1 MSQCDSTLNRN
12 MDDTHLHELLARE
25 RRPYTFDR
33 VVRLVISL
41 IALLLGIWLLYRLRD
56 ALIPF
61 FVACL
66 IAYIIEPAVR
76 FNKQMLKLRGR
87 VLPIIITLFEITMII
102 LVLAYLFVPS
112 IISEIHD
119 IGHLIVTYANNEVN
133 IPMLPDLLHSAIK
146 DNLDLEQIGSWLF
159 DQNIEKLMN
168 HGVQFISSGL
178 DVVISIVSWFIVFLY
193 VAFILLDYEQLMQ
206 GFRDLIP
213 PKYRGPVF
221 KVSRDVK
228 NSMNLYFRGQ
238 ATIAIFVAIIYSV
251 GFLIV
256 GLPLAVVM
264 GVIIGILFMVPYLQY
279 LSLIPVTGLCLVMAA
294 EGDVNFW
301 TVWWECIAVYAVVQ
315 IVADVIL
322 TPKIMGKAMGL
333 NPAIILLSLSVWGSL
348 LGFLGLIIA
357 LPLTTLLLS
366 YYDVYIIRPAA
377 QRMGKKG
384 ENAEKEIEDALSNQ

>member
-1 MSQCDSTLNRN
+1 MSHIDA
-12 MDDTHLHELLARE
+12 MARQ
-25 RRPYTFDR
+25 PYTLDR

-41 IALLLGIWLLYRLRD
+41 AAVLIGLWLMYRLRD

-66 IAYIIEPAVR
+66 IAYIIEPFVR
-76 FNKQMLKLRGR
+76 FNRQLLRLKGR
-87 VLPIIITLFEITMII
+87 VLPIVITLFELAMIFGI
-102 LVLAYLFVPS
+102 LAYIFVPS
-112 IISEIHD
+112 IIAEFHD
-119 IGHLIVTYANNEVN
+119 IGKLLLSYANSEIS
-133 IPMLPDLLHSAIK
+133 IPYLPDLVHSALKENI
-146 DNLDLEQIGSWLF
+146 DLEQVARWLF
-159 DQNIEKLMN
+159 DQNMEKIMS
-168 HGVQFISSGL
+168 HGVKFVSSGL
-178 DVVISIVSWFIVFLY
+178 DVVLSIVSWFIVFLY
-193 VAFILLDYEQLMQ
+193 VAFILLDYEQLMH

-213 PKYRGPVF
+213 PKYRQPVL
-221 KVSRDVK
+221 KVAGDVK
-228 NSMNLYFRGQ
+228 TSMNLYFRGQ
-238 ATIAIFVAIIYSV
+238 ATIAVFVAIIYSA

-264 GVIIGILFMVPYLQY
+264 GIIIGILFMVPYLQY

-294 EGDVNFW
+294 DGHADFW

-315 IVADVIL
+315 VVADVIL

-377 QRMGKKG
+377 KRMGRKG
-384 ENAEKEIEDALSNQ
+384 DEAAKMIEDAESGPEQTD

>member
-1 MSQCDSTLNRN
+1 MEN
-12 MDDTHLHELLARE
+12 THHSIVEKE
-25 RRPYTFDR
+25 RRPFTFDR
-33 VVRLVISL
+33 VVRLLISVIVIL
-41 IALLLGIWLLYRLRD
+41 IGLWLLYRLRD

-66 IAYIIEPAVR
+66 IAYIIEPIVR
-76 FNKQMLKLRGR
+76 FNRQLLRLRGR
-87 VLPIIITLFEITMII
+87 VLPIIVTLFELTMFV

-112 IISEIHD
+112 IINECHD
-119 IGHLIVTYANNEVN
+119 IGSLILTYANSEVN
-133 IPMLPDLLHSAIK
+133 IPLLPDLLHNALK
-146 DNLDLEQIGSWLF
+146 ENLDLEQIASWLF
-159 DQNIEKLMN
+159 DQNVENMMN
-168 HGVQFISSGL
+168 HGIKFISSGL
-178 DVVISIVSWFIVFLY
+178 DVIISIVSWFIVFLY
-193 VAFILLDYEQLMQ
+193 VAFILLDYEQLMR

-213 PKYRGPVF
+213 PKYRRSVI
-221 KVSRDVK
+221 KVGGDVK
-228 NSMNLYFRGQ
+228 RSMNLYFRGQ
-238 ATIAIFVAIIYSV
+238 AVIALFVAIIYSI

-294 EGDVNFW
+294 DGSGNFW

-315 IVADVIL
+315 IIADVIL

-348 LGFLGLIIA
+348 LGLLGLIIA

-377 QRMGKKG
+377 RRMGKTG
-384 ENAEKEIEDALSNQ
+384 EEAERMIEDTFTLGDDD